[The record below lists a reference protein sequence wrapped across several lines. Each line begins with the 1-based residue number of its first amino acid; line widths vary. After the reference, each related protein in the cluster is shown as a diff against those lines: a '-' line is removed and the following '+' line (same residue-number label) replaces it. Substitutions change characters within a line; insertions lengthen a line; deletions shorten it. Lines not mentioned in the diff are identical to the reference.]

1 MDMSESELTLGKVIQ
16 EKREKLDMTQREL
29 ARAVHLNHATISRI
43 ENNPDIVADPS
54 TLKAIAQALHIDYN
68 YLLSLN
74 KTIDDDKDIRIIARA
89 SKSMSEDDRERMMEI
104 LRNNF
109 ATAFQNADSDGVIEP
124 QASDDF

>member
-1 MDMSESELTLGKVIQ
+1 MEESDLTLGAVIQ
-16 EKREKLDMTQREL
+16 AKREKMGMTQREL
-29 ARAVHLNHATISRI
+29 ARAVNINHATISRI

-54 TLKAIAQALHIDYN
+54 TLKAIAQALLIDYN

-74 KTIDDDKDIRIIARA
+74 KTIEDNKDIRIIARA
-89 SKSMSEDDRERMMEI
+89 SKSMSEQDRERMMEI
-104 LRNNF
+104 LRDNF

>member
-1 MDMSESELTLGKVIQ
+1 MSESELTLGKVIQ
-16 EKREKLDMTQREL
+16 AKREKLDLTQREL

-74 KTIDDDKDIRIIARA
+74 KTIEDDKDIRIIARA
-89 SKSMSEDDRERMMEI
+89 SKSMSELEKERMMEF
-104 LRNNF
+104 LREKF
-109 ATAFQNADSDGVIEP
+109 ATAFKDADSDGIIDS
-124 QASDDF
+124 QASDAY

>member
-1 MDMSESELTLGKVIQ
+1 MDMSESKLTLGKVIQ
-16 EKREKLDMTQREL
+16 DKREKLDMTQREL

-74 KTIDDDKDIRIIARA
+74 NTIDDDKDIRIIARA
-89 SKSMSEDDRERMMEI
+89 SKSMSEEDRERMMDM
-104 LRNNF
+104 LRDEF
-109 ATAFQNADSDGVIEP
+109 TSAFKNAGSDGIIDS
-124 QASDDF
+124 QGSDDY

>member
-1 MDMSESELTLGKVIQ
+1 MEESDLTLGAVIQ
-16 EKREKLDMTQREL
+16 AKREKMGMTQREL
-29 ARAVHLNHATISRI
+29 ARVVNINHATISRI

-54 TLKAIAQALHIDYN
+54 TLKAIAQALLIDYN

-74 KTIDDDKDIRIIARA
+74 KTIEDNKDIRIIARA
-89 SKSMSEDDRERMMEI
+89 SKTMSEQDRERMMEI
-104 LRNNF
+104 LRDNF

>member
-1 MDMSESELTLGKVIQ
+1 MGENELTLGAVIRA
-16 EKREKLDMTQREL
+16 KRERLGMTQREL
-29 ARAVHLNHATISRI
+29 ARAVNINHATISRI
-43 ENNPDIVADPS
+43 ESNPEIIADPS

-74 KTIDDDKDIRIIARA
+74 RTIEDDKDIRIIARA

-109 ATAFQNADSDGVIEP
+109 ATAFQHADSDGVIEP